1 MMFRKQKKMKFREQK
16 KMMFRKQKKMK
27 FRKWEDI
34 PKFMKCEEVKE
45 YYDILAKKRVALR
58 FKRGFDIVLAILLLI
73 LLAVPML
80 IIAAFIKA
88 DSPGP
93 VFYRQERVTAYG
105 KRFRI
110 HKFRTM
116 IINADRMGSTV
127 TVRNDARVTRIGR
140 KIRALRIDELPQ
152 LLDVLSGNMS
162 FVGPRPQATKLVKQY
177 SKEMLATLLLPA
189 GITSEASIKYKDEAS
204 LLNAEGDA
212 DKMYIENVLPDKMKY
227 ELESLKKISFTSE
240 IATMLKTVVAV
251 L

>member
-1 MMFRKQKKMKFREQK
+1 MGALILSVRERAGFE
-16 KMMFRKQKKMK
+16 MGL
-27 FRKWEDI
+27 RKWEEI
-34 PKFMKCEEVKE
+34 PTFMKCKEVKE
-45 YYDILAKKRVALR
+45 YYDILAEKRTALKL
-58 FKRGFDIVLAILLLI
+58 KRGLDIVLAVLLLI
-73 LLAVPML
+73 IL
-80 IIAAFIKA
+80 IIPMILIAVIIKA

-127 TVRNDARVTRIGR
+127 TVRNDARITRIGGKLR
-140 KIRALRIDELPQ
+140 SLRIDEIPQ
-152 LLDVLSGNMS
+152 LLDVLSGDMS

-212 DKMYIENVLPDKMKY
+212 DKMYVENVLPDKMKY
-227 ELESLKKISFTSE
+227 ELESMKHISITGE
-240 IATMLKTVVAV
+240 IATMFKTVIAV